1 MTIPDLPSDGAN
13 PWGTSLRLWGNAMK
27 AALSGKA
34 NASHTHT
41 IGHVN
46 QLASELS
53 SKALAEHLHSIS
65 DVSGLQAALDARA
78 ALPNP
83 SGNNNRWL
91 GITSNKW
98 AIKDLP
104 DDPRAVS
111 VALKGGVTGALRYIK
126 DGNII
131 ILFGYISNVPA
142 NSDLVIATMTHKP
155 MSLTALGTTHT
166 PTHVSYTVRNAAGNG
181 TITIPV
187 PIGANARINASGE
200 IGVRTPVA
208 LTTMH
213 ITAAYA
219 IA

>member
-65 DVSGLQAALDARA
+65 DVSGLQVALDARA

-83 SGNNNRWL
+83 SGNNDMWL
-91 GITSNKW
+91 GISSNSW
-98 AIKDLP
+98 TIKDLP
-104 DDPRAVS
+104 KS
-111 VALKGGVTGALRYIK
+111 TSTSLALRGGVGGSLRYIK
-126 DGNII
+126 IDN
-131 ILFGYISNVPA
+131 LVVVYGYITNVPPNYEFTVA
-142 NSDLVIATMTHKP
+142 IVPHKP
-155 MSLTALGTTHT
+155 LSHLALSTATS
-166 PTHVSYTVRNAAGNG
+166 PTHVSYSVRNSSG
-181 TITIPV
+181 TGSFSFLVPV
-187 PIGANARINASGE
+187 GATARIWDNGN
-200 IGVRTPVA
+200 IDVRTSVA
-208 LTTMH
+208 LDSMYLS
-213 ITAAYA
+213 AAYA